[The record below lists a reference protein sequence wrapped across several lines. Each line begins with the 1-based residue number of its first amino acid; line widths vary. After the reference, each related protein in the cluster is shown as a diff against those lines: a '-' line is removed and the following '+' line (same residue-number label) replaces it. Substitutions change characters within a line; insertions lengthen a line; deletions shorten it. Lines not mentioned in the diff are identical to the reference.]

1 MDEAHTT
8 PLSGTLVEAPEQ
20 ASTAWLIS
28 DDNQSQQKPRVDIL
42 AMPERLN
49 EVPEWLRTP
58 LYRFLR
64 LKQRN
69 WPAKTVQ
76 RSTRQLFSRLNH
88 ITNFFIQHYE
98 WSEWHQLSP
107 RWLEDYIDARLR
119 EGLAPGTINW
129 DLIYFRAL
137 CQFVVEEGYDV
148 SKAILKLKVLD
159 TPKRLPRPLAAEQ
172 VRRLEHGI
180 QKAITEAK
188 TECESILS
196 SQRPGLFLFAMAL
209 RAADQRSLLSAVE

>member
-1 MDEAHTT
+1 M
-8 PLSGTLVEAPEQ
+8 
-20 ASTAWLIS
+20 S
-28 DDNQSQQKPRVDIL
+28 DDIKASRSRSADIL

-88 ITNFFIQHYE
+88 MTTFFIQHFE
-98 WSEWHQLSP
+98 WSEWQQLAP
-107 RWLEDYIDARLR
+107 HWLEDYIDARLR
-119 EGLAPGTINW
+119 EGIAPGTINW

-137 CQFVVEEGYDV
+137 CQFLVEEGTDV
-148 SKAILKLKVLD
+148 PESILKLKVLD
-159 TPKRLPRPLAAEQ
+159 TPQRLPRPLATEQ
-172 VRRLEHGI
+172 VRRLERGI

-188 TECESILS
+188 TDFEWN
-196 SQRPGLFLFAMAL
+196 
-209 RAADQRSLLSAVE
+209 